1 MTLMAVRLA
10 LPRNHGLLG
19 VLTAG
24 FFLIRLG
31 ESLGSAPGWA
41 RNYGDDFLC
50 LPLVLTLAVAIHR
63 WSGRRAALPLS
74 HGLLALGV
82 FTVFFEGILPVIGS
96 GAVADPVDVLMYL
109 AGFLVFQYGL
119 NGDLAERPD
128 HRDLAG
134 MKFFPMT
141 QTN

>member
-1 MTLMAVRLA
+1 MLRALLVT
-10 LPRNHGLLG
+10 LPRNHGLLA
-19 VLTAG
+19 VLSAG

-41 RNYGDDFLC
+41 RNYVDDFLC
-50 LPLVLTLAVAIHR
+50 LPLVLTLLLAVHR
-63 WSGRRAALPLS
+63 WNSLRAALPLS

-82 FTVFFEGILPVIGS
+82 FTIFFEGILPVLSS
-96 GAVADPVDVLMYL
+96 GAVADPLDVLMYL
-109 AGFLVFQYGL
+109 AGFLVFQFRL

-128 HRDLAG
+128 HAALPG
-134 MKFFPMT
+134 VKFLPKT